1 MWKYARPTLRA
12 ALCVALGACAVCA
25 PSTSLAGSPDTA
37 NLPALVSPAKKAQA
51 KARFTKAKQ
60 LYKQGKYRAAID
72 ELQEALEL
80 DPEGAELV
88 YNLGVIHEK
97 LTEVETAIIYY
108 KKYIA
113 MISDE
118 PEKDRVKEIIHRLKG
133 AKTEVA
139 PAKSAEPAPSPTPS
153 ESADA
158 PAPPAAKKGRL
169 DGLVI
174 GSAVLAGAGLVTGVV
189 FGVLAMGDRIQG
201 TPSTNDTTT
210 YQDLE
215 SRRDRAKQEALIA
228 DIGFGVAA
236 VGTVTALV
244 LYFARDK
251 KSDEAPPPKTEAR
264 VVPSFAV
271 LPGGVFAGL
280 GARF

>member
-1 MWKYARPTLRA
+1 MWKYARVTVPA
-12 ALCVALGACAVCA
+12 AICVALGAVALCA
-25 PSTSLAGSPDTA
+25 PGTSIAGPQAGNQLAV
-37 NLPALVSPAKKAQA
+37 VSPAKKAQA

-72 ELQEALEL
+72 ELQAALEL

-113 MISDE
+113 MVPDQQ
-118 PEKDRVKEIIHRLKG
+118 EKDRVKEIIQRLKG

-139 PAKSAEPAPSPTPS
+139 PVKSAEPPP
-153 ESADA
+153 
-158 PAPPAAKKGRL
+158 PPAATSSEAPPPPPPPPKKGRM
-169 DGLVI
+169 DGLVV
-174 GSAVLAGAGLVTGVV
+174 GSIVVAGAGLVTGVV
-189 FGVLAMGDRIQG
+189 FGALAMGDRVQG
-201 TPSTNDTTT
+201 NPTTDDNTT

-215 SRRDRAKQEALIA
+215 NRRDKAKQEALIA

-251 KSDEAPPPKTEAR
+251 KTDDAPPPKTEAR
-264 VVPSFAV
+264 VMPSFAV

>member
-1 MWKYARPTLRA
+1 MSARTPLRA
-12 ALCVALGACAVCA
+12 ALCVALGAFTLCA
-25 PSTSLAGSPDTA
+25 PGASMAGPEAA
-37 NLPALVSPAKKAQA
+37 NLPAVVSPAKKAQA

-60 LYKQGKYRAAID
+60 LYKAGKYRAAID
-72 ELQEALEL
+72 ELQSALEL

-113 MISDE
+113 MVPDE
-118 PEKDRVKEIIHRLKG
+118 QEKDRVKEIIERLRG
-133 AKTEVA
+133 ARKEVA
-139 PAKSAEPAPSPTPS
+139 PVQSAEP
-153 ESADA
+153 
-158 PAPPAAKKGRL
+158 PPAATSAPPPEAPPPPPKKGRM

-174 GSAVLAGAGLVTGVV
+174 GSVVLAGAGLVTGVV
-189 FGVLAMGDRIQG
+189 FGVMAMGDRVDG
-201 TPSTNDTTT
+201 TPTTNEGTS

-215 SRRDRAKQEALIA
+215 DQRDRAKQEALIA

-236 VGTVTALV
+236 VGTIAAVV
-244 LYFARDK
+244 LYYARDK
-251 KSDEAPPPKTEAR
+251 KPDEAPPAKTEAWLR
-264 VVPSFAV
+264 PSFGI
-271 LPGGVFAGL
+271 LPGGGFAGL